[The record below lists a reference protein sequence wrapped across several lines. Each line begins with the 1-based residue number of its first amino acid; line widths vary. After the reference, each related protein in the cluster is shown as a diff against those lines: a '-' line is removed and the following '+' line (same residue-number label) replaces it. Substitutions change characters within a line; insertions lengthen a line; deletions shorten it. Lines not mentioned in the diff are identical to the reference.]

1 MRHRAIAATL
11 AATIATLVLASSALA
26 GGWANAIL
34 DDPGAGGPPSAG
46 EPVTIGFTLL
56 QHGVTPVN
64 WGSPTMTITNTVT
77 GEERTFEARQ
87 VGASGHWVVA
97 VTYPTN
103 GTWRTTVR
111 HPDLEVGM
119 QGFGPVTIGPAGAA
133 PAAPAAPPA
142 TVTATTASMNP
153 LRTIATVVFAIAL
166 LAALLLAIVGL
177 RRRRGV
183 PRRVSA

>member
-11 AATIATLVLASSALA
+11 AATIATLVIASSALA

-34 DDPGAGGPPSAG
+34 DDPGAGGAPSAG

-56 QHGVTPVN
+56 QHGVTPVD
-64 WGSPTMTITNTVT
+64 WGSPTITITNTAT
-77 GEERTFEARQ
+77 GEESTFEARQ
-87 VGASGHWVVA
+87 AGASGHWVVQ

-103 GTWRTTVR
+103 GTWRTTVS
-111 HPDLEVGM
+111 HPDLEIGM
-119 QGFGPVTIGPAGAA
+119 QGFSPVTIGPAGAA
-133 PAAPAAPPA
+133 PAAPA
-142 TVTATTASMNP
+142 TVATTAASMNP
-153 LRTIATVVFAIAL
+153 LQPIAAVVFALAL